1 MLKSIHFLL
10 SYKCNRS
17 CDHCFVFSGPQARGT
32 FTLEQIRRVFD
43 EIPRIG
49 SIEGIYFEGGEPF
62 LFYPIMVEGIRIAR
76 GMGLKAGVVTNA
88 YWATS
93 PEDAEFW
100 LRPLAELG
108 LTGPTLSDDLFH
120 HAEEEADP
128 AQLALAAARKLGMAP
143 TTICTAPPRVETG
156 QDGAPAVTGG
166 VMFRGRAAEKLAEG
180 MPTKPWTS
188 FAACTSEDLRNPAR
202 VHVDAYGNVHL
213 CQGLLMGNMWTTPLS
228 ELVAGYDPDAHPVV
242 GPLLAGG
249 PTRLAEAAGIEHEA
263 EYISACHLC
272 YSVRKA
278 LLGRFPCE
286 LGPRQVYGLA
296 PDEKG

>member
-1 MLKSIHFLL
+1 
-10 SYKCNRS
+10 
-17 CDHCFVFSGPQARGT
+17 
-32 FTLEQIRRVFD
+32 
-43 EIPRIG
+43 
-49 SIEGIYFEGGEPF
+49 
-62 LFYPIMVEGIRIAR
+62 
-76 GMGLKAGVVTNA
+76 
-88 YWATS
+88 
-93 PEDAEFW
+93 
-100 LRPLAELG
+100 
-108 LTGPTLSDDLFH
+108 
-120 HAEEEADP
+120 
-128 AQLALAAARKLGMAP
+128 
-143 TTICTAPPRVETG
+143 
-156 QDGAPAVTGG
+156 
-166 VMFRGRAAEKLAEG
+166 MFRGRAAEKLAEG

-213 CQGLLMGNMWTTPLS
+213 CQGLLMGNMWKTPLS

-249 PTRLAEAAGIEHEA
+249 PTRLAEAASVEHEA